1 MQSVDATTLH
11 TRPVPPLS
19 RVLLNV
25 SLLMVTWDLRRRT
38 RKDLRGLT
46 VHMLADIG
54 IDPQVAAHE
63 ADKPF
68 WVA

>member
-1 MQSVDATTLH
+1 MQLVDANTLH
-11 TRPVPPLS
+11 SRPLPPLS

-25 SLLMVTWDLRRRT
+25 TLLVVTWDLRRRT

-54 IDPQVAAHE
+54 VDPQVAARE
-63 ADKPF
+63 AEKPF